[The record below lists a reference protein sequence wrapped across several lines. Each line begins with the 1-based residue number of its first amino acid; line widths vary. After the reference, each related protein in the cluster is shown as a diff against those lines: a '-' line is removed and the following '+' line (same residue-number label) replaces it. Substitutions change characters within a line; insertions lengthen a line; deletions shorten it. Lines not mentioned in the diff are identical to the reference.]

1 MTVKAYGSHLSNQL
15 FELLEIARCAPG
27 THELVIDSTSLA
39 DGK

>member
-15 FELLEIARCAPG
+15 LEPLEITRCTSG